1 MFDGSFCTKIVL
13 EGYALHILEPIQ
25 KFCLVNGTIFEFSDL
40 QSNLVIC
47 YRSIDNVIVLNI
59 RSFSICKDKVCLLLR
74 VLLKYFDTKV

>member
-1 MFDGSFCTKIVL
+1 MFNGLFCTKKVL
-13 EGYALHILEPIQ
+13 EGYPFHILETIQ
-25 KFCLVNGTIFEFSDL
+25 ELCFVNGAVFEFSDL